1 MAARHRRLTAPPPD
15 LDARDLS
22 TDRMGP
28 ARLRVRSRHTEA
40 MGSRFLYF
48 PSELLSRA
56 ELTAA
61 CLDGDLVGLGEG
73 FVPADTIETAAMR
86 AASLRPLVGERMAAT
101 HRSAAWVHGLI
112 DEVPVRHDLQR
123 ISAHRLH
130 EPVDRRF
137 VYRDPRIPDED
148 LVRLGGVPVTTPG
161 RTIADLARGTDE
173 TVHAL
178 LGQCAERAPHAA
190 HGAIA
195 WLAAKRRV
203 PRRLAALALLEEL
216 VRKR

>member
-1 MAARHRRLTAPPPD
+1 
-15 LDARDLS
+15 
-22 TDRMGP
+22 
-28 ARLRVRSRHTEA
+28 

-61 CLDGDLVGLGEG
+61 CLDGHLVGLGEG
-73 FVPADTIETAAMR
+73 FVPADTIETPALR

-101 HRSAAWVHGLI
+101 HRSAAWVHGFI
-112 DEVPVRHDLQR
+112 DDVPARHDLQR

-148 LVRLGGVPVTTPG
+148 LLRLGGVPVTTPA
-161 RTIADLARGTDE
+161 RTVADLARGADE
-173 TVHAL
+173 AAHAL
-178 LGQCAERAPHAA
+178 LDQCAERAPQAV
-190 HGAIA
+190 HGAVA
-195 WLAAKRRV
+195 WLEARRRV
-203 PRRLAALALLEEL
+203 PRRLAALALLENL
-216 VRKR
+216 VRRT

>member
-1 MAARHRRLTAPPPD
+1 
-15 LDARDLS
+15 
-22 TDRMGP
+22 
-28 ARLRVRSRHTEA
+28 

-48 PSELLSRA
+48 PSEKLSRA

-61 CLDGDLVGLGEG
+61 CLDGHLVGLGEG
-73 FVPADTIETAAMR
+73 FVPADTIETAALR
-86 AASLRPLVGERMAAT
+86 AASLGPLVGDRMAAT
-101 HRSAAWVHGLI
+101 HRSAAWVHGFV

-148 LVRLGGVPVTTPG
+148 LVRLGGVPVTTPA
-161 RTIADLARGTDE
+161 RTVADIARGTDQ
-173 TVHAL
+173 TAHAL
-178 LGQCAERAPHAA
+178 LDQCVDRAPHAV
-190 HGAIA
+190 HDGIA
-195 WLAAKRRV
+195 WLASKRRV

-216 VRKR
+216 VRTT

>member
-1 MAARHRRLTAPPPD
+1 LFRILRNLVRLAVIGRTAARHDALPETLLGTAPG
-15 LDARDLS
+15 LSWLWRHLARKNVPGRDGQRLARALAELGPTYIKLGQLLS
-22 TDRMGP
+22 T
-28 ARLRVRSRHTEA
+28 RS
-40 MGSRFLYF
+40 
-48 PSELLSRA
+48 
-56 ELTAA
+56 
-61 CLDGDLVGLGEG
+61 D
-73 FVPADTIETAAMR
+73 
-86 AASLRPLVGERMAAT
+86 LVGERMAAT

-148 LVRLGGVPVTTPG
+148 LVRLGGVPVTTPA

>member
-1 MAARHRRLTAPPPD
+1 
-15 LDARDLS
+15 
-22 TDRMGP
+22 
-28 ARLRVRSRHTEA
+28 

-73 FVPADTIETAAMR
+73 FVPADTIETAALR

-101 HRSAAWVHGLI
+101 HRSAAWVHGFV
-112 DEVPVRHDLQR
+112 DEAPSRHDLQR

-148 LVRLGGVPVTTPG
+148 LVRLGGVPVTTPA
-161 RTIADLARGTDE
+161 RTLADLARGTDE
-173 TVHAL
+173 RARSL
-178 LGQCAERAPHAA
+178 LDQCGERAPDAV

-195 WLAAKRRV
+195 WLEARRRV
-203 PRRLAALALLEEL
+203 PRRLAALALLQEL
-216 VRKR
+216 VRTK